1 MVIRFKTLVARV
13 CGIKRLIESN
23 GLLHAG
29 SCAVGNLVTISHGS
43 CYHASEPFYQEL
55 SDRSQFSHN
64 YNMTVCSR
72 RTKEYFGS
80 SKVAGSYQTIINPVS
95 TERVIIIIPY
105 VDLLQEFDY
114 FDHGINSVLLRLVKT
129 KSLFR
134 HWRSLNM
141 FKTKFHIENH

>member
-1 MVIRFKTLVARV
+1 MCGYTLQASGCARLRDQTASYTRDHAPL
-13 CGIKRLIESN
+13 GI
-23 GLLHAG
+23 
-29 SCAVGNLVTISHGS
+29 TISHGS
-43 CYHASEPFYQEL
+43 CHHASEPFYQEL

-64 YNMTVCSR
+64 MTVCSR
-72 RTKEYFGS
+72 RTKE
-80 SKVAGSYQTIINPVS
+80 YQTIINPVS

-134 HWRSLNM
+134 QWSSLDM
-141 FKTKFHIENH
+141 FKTKFHVENH